1 MSGQHRHSK
10 PHVVAV
16 CGLRLE
22 ARAAAGEGVA
32 VACGGDKGLLT
43 EAIHRAM
50 TPATRGI
57 ISFGFAGGLVH
68 GLRTGTCIVAR
79 NVLGRGD
86 GQASDTAWSRSL
98 LKAMPTAMHA
108 DLISTDRPIHLPS
121 EKLSLHRRTGAVAV
135 DLESHIVARI
145 AHERGLPFAVVRV
158 VLDPAH
164 RRVPKSALIGHA
176 ADGSADARAVLAAL
190 AVRPHDSPAVMR
202 LAVDFWTASRAL
214 FRGRRQL
221 GERFAFVDV
230 GEHALDVA

>member
-1 MSGQHRHSK
+1 MSAQHSHSK
-10 PHVVAV
+10 PHVIAV

-22 ARAAAGEGVA
+22 ARVAAGEGVV

-43 EAIHRAM
+43 QSIHRSM

-57 ISFGFAGGLVH
+57 ISFGFAGGLAH

-79 NVLGRGD
+79 NVLGLGN
-86 GQASDTAWSRSL
+86 GHPSDTAWSRSL
-98 LKAMPTAMHA
+98 LEAMPMAIHA
-108 DLISTDRPIHLPS
+108 DLISTDRPIHLPA
-121 EKLSLHRRTGAVAV
+121 EKLSLHRQTGAAAV

-145 AHERGLPFAVVRV
+145 AHEQRLPFAVVRV

-190 AVRPHDSPAVMR
+190 AARPHDSPAVMR

-221 GERFAFVDV
+221 GERFAFVDIR
-230 GEHALDVA
+230 EHALDVA